1 MIRLEVSVMFIAFTI
16 EQRIDGFQVANM
28 HFVSYLVIYRIE
40 LSLKAKHPLIIFIME
55 AINYN
60 Q

>member
-1 MIRLEVSVMFIAFTI
+1 MFIAFTI

-40 LSLKAKHPLIIFIME
+40 SYIE
-55 AINYN
+55 ASVYN
-60 Q
+60 IYNGSY

>member
-1 MIRLEVSVMFIAFTI
+1 MFIAFTI

-40 LSLKAKHPLIIFIME
+40 LSLKAKHPFITFIME

>member
-1 MIRLEVSVMFIAFTI
+1 MIRLEVSVMFMAFTI
-16 EQRIDGFQVANM
+16 EQRIDGVQVANM

-40 LSLKAKHPLIIFIME
+40 LSLKAKHPFIIFIME